1 MKTATLPSIRVEP
14 VLRDQL
20 VGVLREDETLSAFVE
35 TAVRENLQRRLD
47 QAAFLQR
54 GINALA
60 SAQRTGHYVTVRPWF
75 ANSKTSWR
83 LPSERGNSARRLPCP
98 NDLRGSA
105 DRRGAGRSGPAV

>member
-60 SAQRTGHYVTVRPWF
+60 SAQRTGHYVTAQAVVRKLEDKL
-75 ANSKTSWR
+75 AAAKRTR
-83 LPSERGNSARRLPCP
+83 QQRTPS
-98 NDLRGSA
+98 
-105 DRRGAGRSGPAV
+105 AVPE